1 MIFPVK
7 FHLEVE
13 QFFNFVQYFSTSI
26 FPTLNS
32 PTFQYFQLCF
42 PTGAWTC
49 SYPLTWIAFEYL
61 HFNAWTATKVTIW
74 PVTIMWQMWHK
85 RSVVILKVLACSVS
99 GWLKPDWLNAWI
111 FLEYSRFYK
120 LLIIKMETKRSDFV
134 QFEPFSKPCTK
145 CNKIIGYNGK
155 EVCKVSSF
163 LFSFKATIRSKIWK
177 FFSRKTNQSY
187 RSRIPSG

>member
-1 MIFPVK
+1 MSSSV
-7 FHLEVE
+7 LSN
-13 QFFNFVQYFSTSI
+13 FNFSNVELSNFSI
-26 FPTLNS
+26 FPTLLSNWS
-32 PTFQYFQLCF
+32 MKFMP
-42 PTGAWTC
+42 WTC

-61 HFNAWTATKVTIW
+61 HLNAWTATKVTIW
-74 PVTIMWQMWHK
+74 AVTIMWQMWHK

-120 LLIIKMETKRSDFV
+120 LLIIKMETKRSDLV

-163 LFSFKATIRSKIWK
+163 LSSFKPTMRSKIWK
-177 FFSRKTNQSY
+177 FFSRKTIQSY
-187 RSRIPSG
+187 RSRSPSG

>member
-13 QFFNFVQYFSTSI
+13 QFSNFVQYFPTSI

-42 PTGAWTC
+42 PTTTWTC
-49 SYPLTWIAFEYL
+49 SRLLTWIAFEYL
-61 HFNAWTATKVTIW
+61 HLNAWTATKVTIW
-74 PVTIMWQMWHK
+74 AVTIMWQMWHK
-85 RSVVILKVLACSVS
+85 RSFVILKVLACSVS

-120 LLIIKMETKRSDFV
+120 LLIIKMETKRSDLV

-155 EVCKVSSF
+155 EVCKVSLFF
-163 LFSFKATIRSKIWK
+163 LQFKFLKLFLEDNYSI
-177 FFSRKTNQSY
+177 
-187 RSRIPSG
+187 